1 MRADRLLSILLLL
14 QNRGRMTSREL
25 AEQLE
30 VSERTIFRDMEALSA
45 SGIPLYAERG
55 SGGGWVLP
63 EGYRS
68 QLTGLKIDEIRSLL
82 LAHASGMIRDL
93 GWREAF
99 EAALLKLLA
108 ALPPSL
114 RRDAEAVRERIHVD
128 GAGWYGPSEEVSCL
142 SNVQEAV
149 WEERLLA
156 IRYGRGD
163 EVVER
168 EVGPLGLVVKGN
180 AWYLIGLIDGQMR
193 TYRVSRI
200 RSAIIRPESF
210 ERPADFELARY
221 WEQST
226 ADFKSRL
233 PSYLVTLQANTSALA
248 LLREEHFVKIR
259 ETRPAAD
266 GLTELTADFQT
277 AEYALRIIPGHGGGL
292 QVLEPEELR
301 ADLLRLAETI
311 RQIYSH

>member
-14 QNRGRMTSREL
+14 QNRGRITSREL

-68 QLTGLKIDEIRSLL
+68 QLTELKIDEIRSLL
-82 LAHASGMIRDL
+82 LAHASGIMRDL

-99 EAALLKLLA
+99 EAALLKLLT

-114 RRDAEAVRERIHVD
+114 RRDAEAVRQRIHVD
-128 GAGWYGPSEEVSCL
+128 GAGWYGPVEEVACL
-142 SNVQEAV
+142 PVVQEAI

-156 IRYGRGD
+156 VRYGRGD
-163 EVVER
+163 QVVER

-180 AWYLIGLIDGQMR
+180 TWYLIGIVDGQMR

-200 RSAIIRPESF
+200 HRAVIRSERF
-210 ERPADFELARY
+210 ERPADFDLARY

-233 PSYLVTLQANTSALA
+233 PSYLVKLKADASSLVLLQ
-248 LLREEHFVKIR
+248 EEHFVKIR
-259 ETRPAAD
+259 EARPAVD
-266 GLTELTADFQT
+266 GMTELTADFQT
-277 AEYALRIIPGHGGGL
+277 PEYALRLIPGYGGGL

-311 RQIYSH
+311 RQMYGH